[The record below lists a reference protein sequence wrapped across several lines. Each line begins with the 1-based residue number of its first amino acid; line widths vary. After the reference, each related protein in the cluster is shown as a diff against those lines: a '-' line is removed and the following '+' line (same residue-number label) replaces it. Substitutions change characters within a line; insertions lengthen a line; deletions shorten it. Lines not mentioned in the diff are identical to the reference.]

1 MPSFKNK
8 LYNYEAPPPEEIW
21 RHIAEELQDE
31 KVVNISTRRK
41 PTRFFYFA
49 VAAAFLAIIFIGS
62 LFFNNSKQTNSTK
75 NVSLNSK
82 SVSPAQMKDSIMLN
96 QKILE
101 SIIHSPKEKSEI
113 VSNDL
118 KAANLPKKY
127 ITISGPEG
135 QPVKISPKV
144 ATLIV
149 SADHEF
155 PPKPIW
161 SKKIDRWKRIMLSS
175 TVSPTSA
182 GLADLIQLA
191 SNSDKI
197 E

>member
-1 MPSFKNK
+1 
-8 LYNYEAPPPEEIW
+8 
-21 RHIAEELQDE
+21 
-31 KVVNISTRRK
+31 
-41 PTRFFYFA
+41 
-49 VAAAFLAIIFIGS
+49 
-62 LFFNNSKQTNSTK
+62 
-75 NVSLNSK
+75 
-82 SVSPAQMKDSIMLN
+82 MKDSIALN

-101 SIIHSPKEKSEI
+101 SIIHNPKEKEEI
-113 VSNDL
+113 VSN
-118 KAANLPKKY
+118 NLQATNIPKKY

-161 SKKIDRWKRIMLSS
+161 SKKIERWKRIMLSS

-191 SNSDKI
+191 SSSDKF

>member
-1 MPSFKNK
+1 M
-8 LYNYEAPPPEEIW
+8 
-21 RHIAEELQDE
+21 
-31 KVVNISTRRK
+31 V
-41 PTRFFYFA
+41 
-49 VAAAFLAIIFIGS
+49 
-62 LFFNNSKQTNSTK
+62 
-75 NVSLNSK
+75 
-82 SVSPAQMKDSIMLN
+82 LN

-101 SIIHSPKEKSEI
+101 SIIHNPKEKQEI

-118 KAANLPKKY
+118 QAINLPKKY
-127 ITISGPEG
+127 ITVAGPEG

-144 ATLIV
+144 ATLII

-155 PPKPIW
+155 PPKPTW
-161 SKKIDRWKRIMLSS
+161 SKKIERWKKIMLSS

-191 SNSDKI
+191 SNSDKL

>member
-1 MPSFKNK
+1 MQSFKNK
-8 LYNYEAPPPEEIW
+8 LYNYEAPAPEEIW
-21 RHIAEELQDE
+21 QHIAEEIHNE
-31 KVVNISTRRK
+31 KVVGIFTHKKSKRN
-41 PTRFFYFA
+41 FYFA
-49 VAAAFLAIIFIGS
+49 VAAASIVIIFIGS
-62 LFFNNSKQTNSTK
+62 FFFNNKIKNNSTA
-75 NVSLNSK
+75 
-82 SVSPAQMKDSIMLN
+82 SVSSTPISPEQMKDSIVLN

-101 SIIHSPKEKSEI
+101 SIIHNPKEKQEI

-118 KAANLPKKY
+118 QATNIPKKY

-155 PPKPIW
+155 PPKPVW
-161 SKKIDRWKRIMLSS
+161 SKKIEKWKKVMLSS
-175 TVSPTSA
+175 TVSTTSA

-191 SNSDKI
+191 STNDKL

>member
-1 MPSFKNK
+1 MQSFKNK

-21 RHIAEELQDE
+21 SNISSHLQDE
-31 KVVNISTRRK
+31 KVVDLPAHKKSKRLY
-41 PTRFFYFA
+41 YFA
-49 VAAAFLAIIFIGS
+49 VAAASLVIIFIGS
-62 LFFNNSKQTNSTK
+62 LFFNNSERTNSTE
-75 NVSLNSK
+75 NVSLKNK
-82 SVSPAQMKDSIMLN
+82 SISPEQMKDSIVLN
-96 QKILE
+96 RKILE
-101 SIIHSPKEKSEI
+101 SIIHNPKEKEEI
-113 VSNDL
+113 VSN
-118 KAANLPKKY
+118 NLRSTNIPKKY

-155 PPKPIW
+155 PPKPVW
-161 SKKIDRWKRIMLSS
+161 SKKIEKWKKIMLSS
-175 TVSPTSA
+175 TVSPTSV
-182 GLADLIQLA
+182 GLADLIELA